1 MRNIKIVFNDIDKCM
16 GIFEK
21 PDYPLKQNL
30 NGAFIGLHEIARKTR
45 DFPDIIFSVV
55 TGRSYYLS
63 DNIMKESNH
72 CGPSAFEMG
81 NVIYF
86 PEEGSPSY
94 LFKRHQ
100 KFTQEQ
106 IELINEFIN
115 WRRKMEF
122 YEDELQ
128 RMFPRIS
135 LRQMRDRE
143 CMLTYEFKGGEEV
156 GKQVYEKIRKL
167 MPDIIHRALEESV
180 LQLLFCDIAI
190 DILPNIDKGEA
201 VEFILDHYKI
211 SRSEALAVGD
221 SSHSDLRLLESVDNI
236 ACPQNADDRLKAYV
250 ASRGGF
256 ISQHPVEKGL
266 LEILNQ
272 IN

>member
-1 MRNIKIVFNDIDKCM
+1 MKNIKIVFNDIDKCM
-16 GIFEK
+16 GMFEK
-21 PDYPLKQNL
+21 PNYPLKQDL
-30 NGAFIGLHEIARKTR
+30 NGAFTGLHEIARKTL
-45 DFPDIIFSVV
+45 DFPEVMFSVA

-63 DNIMKESNH
+63 DNIMRESNH
-72 CGPSAFEMG
+72 NGPSVFEMG
-81 NVIYF
+81 NVIYL
-86 PEEGSPSY
+86 PEERSTIY
-94 LFKRHQ
+94 LFERHQ
-100 KFTQEQ
+100 KFTREQ
-106 IELINEFIN
+106 TGLINEFIN
-115 WRRKMEF
+115 WRRKMEI
-122 YEDELQ
+122 YESKLQ
-128 RMFPRIS
+128 QIFPRIN
-135 LRQMRDRE
+135 LRQMKDRE
-143 CMLTYEFKGGEEV
+143 CMLTYEFNGGEEV
-156 GKQVYEKIRKL
+156 GRQFYEEVRKL
-167 MPDIIHRALEESV
+167 MPGKIHRALEEGV